1 MFKLRFIVK
10 HNFCGGR
17 YILSHVLL
25 NNWLALEDNLY
36 IYSSLAPVNSSSLYV
51 GILTISNQPVAGY
64 IIFMQGRLTLFL
76 MIVLPRC
83 CYIIDLLYSTIRST
97 FTESHGFISAMFLDV
112 RCPQRVFIFLNH

>member
-36 IYSSLAPVNSSSLYV
+36 IYSSLAPVTSSSLYV
-51 GILTISNQPVAGY
+51 GILTVFKPTRCRVDNFHAGETN
-64 IIFMQGRLTLFL
+64 IILNDSASQMLLYYRLT
-76 MIVLPRC
+76 I
-83 CYIIDLLYSTIRST
+83 
-97 FTESHGFISAMFLDV
+97 
-112 RCPQRVFIFLNH
+112 